1 MSEVE
6 RRIHDKLE
14 AALRPTKLELRNDSA
29 SHAGHAGQTSAHS
42 HLALTIVS
50 AAFIGLSLGKR
61 HKLVYAAL
69 AEELKHE
76 VHALQIDARTP
87 DEGL

>member
-1 MSEVE
+1 MSELE
-6 RRIHDKLE
+6 QRIRLKLT
-14 AALRPTKLELRNDSA
+14 AALQPTTLELRNDSA
-29 SHAGHAGQTSAHS
+29 EHAGHAGQTNAHS

-50 AAFIGLSLGKR
+50 AAFQGLPLVRR

-69 AEELKHE
+69 AEELKHD

-87 DEGL
+87 DE